1 MGTAACRPLV
11 PAPRLGLDTPAGLG
25 EAMKHQQSRE
35 SAPLWVW
42 LALVL
47 ICLGAGVYVTGYW
60 MIEEMIA
67 HMRK

>member
-1 MGTAACRPLV
+1 
-11 PAPRLGLDTPAGLG
+11 
-25 EAMKHQQSRE
+25 MKHQQSRE

-67 HMRK
+67 HVKK